1 MICEDKVEAEQI
13 MNQQVDI
20 KKDNIGQGNIEQ
32 ESTESHDKQSAN
44 VYTWKRIFGIV
55 RQHKKTLLR
64 ANIIAIFA
72 AAISVPVPLL
82 MPLLVD
88 EVLLAQPGKMVAFLS
103 SIFPQNW
110 LMPISIIG
118 MVMLLSMML
127 RLTALLLVVWQ
138 TREFTRVAK
147 NVTYQIRLGLLQHL
161 QKVSMAEY
169 EAVGSGSITSHLVT
183 DVTAIDDFLGA
194 TLSKFIVAIFT
205 VTGVAMVLL
214 WMHWQL
220 ALFILLMNPVVI
232 YFTMVMGK
240 KVKRLKANENI
251 SFEHFQQALI
261 ETLDGIQ
268 QIRASNREGHY
279 LQRVVSRAEQLKDNM
294 IAFGW
299 KSDAANRLSFFIFL
313 MGFEVFRALSMVVVL
328 FSGLSIGEMFAVY
341 AYLWFMM
348 GPVQEILGIQYSY
361 YSANAAMD
369 RINKLLKMEQEPSYP
384 HNTNPFENK
393 HTVGLSVD
401 NICFSY
407 GEGLPVL
414 DGVSLN
420 IAEGEKVALVGASGG
435 GKSTLVQII
444 LGLYAADSGELY
456 FDGVNLK
463 EIGLN
468 VVREN
473 IATVLQ
479 HPTMF
484 NDTVK
489 ANLCLGRDIDD
500 ATIWHA
506 LDISQMR
513 STVENMP
520 EQLRSIIG
528 RSGIR
533 LSGGQRQRLA
543 IARMILA
550 DPKIVIL
557 DEATS
562 SLDTET
568 EALLHNAMHAFLQNR
583 TTLIIAHRLSAV
595 RQADRVLVFDAGKII
610 DEGNHQ
616 ELISKDGLYRD
627 LYGNRH

>member
-1 MICEDKVEAEQI
+1 
-13 MNQQVDI
+13 MNHQTQTDALRAYSWQSIFSMVKHHRMLLI
-20 KKDNIGQGNIEQ
+20 K
-32 ESTESHDKQSAN
+32 
-44 VYTWKRIFGIV
+44 
-55 RQHKKTLLR
+55 

-72 AAISVPVPLL
+72 AIISVPVPLL

-88 EVLLAQPGKMVAFLS
+88 EVLLDKPGKIIELLS
-103 SIFPQNW
+103 VIFPQAW
-110 LMPISIIG
+110 LTPIGIIAI
-118 MVMLLSMML
+118 VMLLSMLL
-127 RLTALLLVVWQ
+127 RLVTLLLAVLQ

-147 NVTYQIRLGLLQHL
+147 DVTYRIRLGLLQHL

-169 EAVGSGSITSHLVT
+169 EAAGSGSITSHLVT

-194 TLSKFIVAIFT
+194 SLSKFIVAVLT
-205 VTGVAMVLL
+205 VIGIAVVLL

-240 KVKRLKANENI
+240 KVKSLKANENV
-251 SFEHFQQALI
+251 SFALFQQALT

-279 LQRVVSRAEQLKDNM
+279 LQRVTSRAQQLKDNM
-294 IAFGW
+294 VAFGW

-313 MGFEVFRALSMVVVL
+313 MGFEVFRGLSMVVVL
-328 FSGLSIGEMFAVY
+328 FSGLTIGEMFAVY

-348 GPVQEILGIQYSY
+348 APVQEVLGIQYSY
-361 YSANAAMD
+361 YSANAALE
-369 RINKLLKMEQEPSYP
+369 RINQLLALKREPEYP
-384 HNTNPFENK
+384 HNKNPFSEK
-393 HTVGLSVD
+393 HTVGLSVE
-401 NICFSY
+401 NVNFSY
-407 GEGLPVL
+407 GEGLAVL
-414 DGVSLN
+414 DGVSLT

-444 LGLYAADSGELY
+444 LGLYPADSGELY

-463 EIGLN
+463 DIGLD

-473 IATVLQ
+473 VATVLQ
-479 HPTMF
+479 SPAMF
-484 NDTVK
+484 NDTVRE
-489 ANLCLGRDIDD
+489 NLCLGREHTDE
-500 ATIWHA
+500 AIWQSLEIA
-506 LDISQMR
+506 QMR
-513 STVENMP
+513 KVVEDMP
-520 EQLRSIIG
+520 EQLDSIIG

-550 DPKIVIL
+550 DPKVVIL

-568 EALLHNAMHAFLQNR
+568 EALLHEAMHAFLQNR

-610 DEGNHQ
+610 DEGHHQ
-616 ELISKDGLYRD
+616 DLISRDGLYRD
-627 LYGNRH
+627 LYGSRS

>member
-1 MICEDKVEAEQI
+1 MKSSNTTQNTEA
-13 MNQQVDI
+13 VDVP
-20 KKDNIGQGNIEQ
+20 
-32 ESTESHDKQSAN
+32 A
-44 VYTWKRIFGIV
+44 YTWQRIFAIV
-55 RQHKKTLLR
+55 KQHKKPLVL
-64 ANIIAIFA
+64 ANIIAIFTA
-72 AAISVPVPLL
+72 MVSVPVPLL

-88 EVLLAQPGKMVAFLS
+88 EVLLDKPGKVIDMLAQV
-103 SIFPQNW
+103 FPASW
-110 LMPISIIG
+110 LTPVSIIII
-118 MVMLLSMML
+118 VMLLSMML
-127 RLTALLLVVWQ
+127 RLIALFLSVWQ

-147 NVTYQIRLGLLQHL
+147 AVTYRIRLGLLQHL

-169 EAVGSGSITSHLVT
+169 EAVGAGSITSHLVT

-194 TLSKFIVAIFT
+194 ALSKFIIAILT
-205 VTGVAMVLL
+205 VIGIAMVLL

-240 KVKRLKANENI
+240 KVKKLKRNENV
-251 SFEHFQQALI
+251 SFELFQQALV

-268 QIRASNREGHY
+268 QIRASNRERHY
-279 LQRVVSRAEQLKDNM
+279 LLRVTKRAEQLKDNM

-313 MGFEVFRALSMVVVL
+313 MGFDIFRGLSMVVVL
-328 FSGLSIGEMFAVY
+328 FSGLSLGEMFAVY

-348 GPVQEILGIQYSY
+348 GPMQDILGIQYSY
-361 YSANAAMD
+361 YSANAAME
-369 RINKLLKMEQEPSYP
+369 RINKLLKMQREPAYP
-384 HNTNPFENK
+384 HKQNPFKGK

-401 NICFSY
+401 NVSFSY
-407 GEGLPVL
+407 GEDLAVL

-444 LGLYAADSGELY
+444 LGLYPADSGELY
-456 FDGVNLK
+456 FSNVNLK
-463 EIGLN
+463 DIGLD

-473 IATVLQ
+473 VATVLQ
-479 HPTMF
+479 QPAMF
-484 NDTVK
+484 NDSVK
-489 ANLCLGRDIDD
+489 QNLSLGQNLSDE
-500 ATIWHA
+500 AIWQA
-506 LDISQMR
+506 LDIAQMR
-513 STVENMP
+513 QVVEKMP
-520 EQLRSIIG
+520 QQLDSIVG

-550 DPKIVIL
+550 DPKVVIL

-568 EALLHNAMHAFLQNR
+568 EALLHEAMHEFLQNR

-616 ELISKDGLYRD
+616 ELIKRDGLYRD
-627 LYGNRH
+627 LYGTKGG

>member
-1 MICEDKVEAEQI
+1 MSQPNTINNSNNAE
-13 MNQQVDI
+13 VLP
-20 KKDNIGQGNIEQ
+20 
-32 ESTESHDKQSAN
+32 A
-44 VYTWKRIFGIV
+44 YTWQSIFAIV
-55 RQHKKTLLR
+55 KQHKKPLVL

-72 AAISVPVPLL
+72 ALVSVPVPLL

-88 EVLLAQPGKMVAFLS
+88 EVLLEKPGKIVESLT
-103 SIFPQNW
+103 SIFPSSW
-110 LMPISIIG
+110 LTPVSIIVI
-118 MVMLLSMML
+118 VMLLSMML
-127 RLTALLLVVWQ
+127 RLVALLLAVWQ
-138 TREFTRVAK
+138 TRQFTRVAK
-147 NVTYQIRLGLLQHL
+147 EVTFRIRLGLLHHL

-194 TLSKFIVAIFT
+194 TLSKFIVAVLT
-205 VTGVAMVLL
+205 VIGIAAVLL

-240 KVKRLKANENI
+240 KVKSLKRNENV
-251 SFEHFQQALI
+251 SFELFQQALI

-279 LQRVVSRAEQLKDNM
+279 LQRVVSRAEQLKKNM

-313 MGFEVFRALSMVVVL
+313 MGFEVFRGLSMVVVL

-348 GPVQEILGIQYSY
+348 GPMQEILGIQYSY
-361 YSANAAMD
+361 YSANAAIE
-369 RINKLLKMEQEPSYP
+369 RINSLLAMKREPEYQHKSD
-384 HNTNPFENK
+384 PFKGK
-393 HTVGLSVD
+393 HTVGLSVE
-401 NICFSY
+401 NVCFSY
-407 GEGLPVL
+407 GEDIAVL
-414 DGVSLN
+414 DGVSLS
-420 IAEGEKVALVGASGG
+420 IAAGEKVALVGASGG

-444 LGLYAADSGELY
+444 LGLYPADSGELY

-463 EIGLN
+463 DIGLD

-473 IATVLQ
+473 VATVLQ
-479 HPTMF
+479 QPAMF

-489 ANLCLGRDIDD
+489 QNLCLGRDIKNEN
-500 ATIWHA
+500 IWQA
-506 LDISQMR
+506 LEIAQMR
-513 STVENMP
+513 DVVEAMP
-520 EQLRSIIG
+520 EQLDSIIG

-550 DPKIVIL
+550 DPKVVIL

-568 EALLHNAMHAFLQNR
+568 EALLHEAMHAFLQNR

-610 DEGNHQ
+610 DEGHHQ
-616 ELISKDGLYRD
+616 ELITRDGLYRD
-627 LYGNRH
+627 LYGTRS